1 MATKYSDY
9 IKMQDFLPVY
19 DMTDE
24 TPEMWRTFIPTK
36 QFCDL
41 LSRSVTAI
49 TSSEISKRRSMWVR
63 GTFGTGKS
71 HASSVVRHL
80 LCDPA
85 KEVDD
90 YIQNLPNESLRAN
103 LAAIR
108 KKKTYFPVVLKG
120 VEGAYNIPR
129 FSLSIQ
135 KQTKL
140 ALASA
145 GHKEIVVHSDFAE
158 VRQQDGLRQP
168 HHLDHSYRRLLCIRD
183 SFYHPGLGFHHPGAG
198 QGP

>member
-1 MATKYSDY
+1 MAAKYSDY

-85 KEVDD
+85 TEVDD
-90 YIQNLPNESLRAN
+90 YIQNLPNESLRCGLIWQPYA
-103 LAAIR
+103 R
-108 KKKTYFPVVLKG
+108 KRP
-120 VEGAYNIPR
+120 I
-129 FSLSIQ
+129 SLW
-135 KQTKL
+135 
-140 ALASA
+140 
-145 GHKEIVVHSDFAE
+145 
-158 VRQQDGLRQP
+158 
-168 HHLDHSYRRLLCIRD
+168 C
-183 SFYHPGLGFHHPGAG
+183 
-198 QGP
+198 

>member
-1 MATKYSDY
+1 MATRYSDF

-36 QFCDL
+36 QFCEL

-49 TSSEISKRRSMWVR
+49 TSKEISKRRSMWVR

-85 KEVDD
+85 NEVED
-90 YIQNLPNESLRAN
+90 YIQNLPDESLKAS
-103 LAAIR
+103 LSAIR
-108 KKKTYFPVVLKG
+108 RQKT
-120 VEGAYNIPR
+120 
-129 FSLSIQ
+129 FSLS
-135 KQTKL
+135 
-140 ALASA
+140 
-145 GHKEIVVHSDFAE
+145 
-158 VRQQDGLRQP
+158 
-168 HHLDHSYRRLLCIRD
+168 Y
-183 SFYHPGLGFHHPGAG
+183 
-198 QGP
+198 